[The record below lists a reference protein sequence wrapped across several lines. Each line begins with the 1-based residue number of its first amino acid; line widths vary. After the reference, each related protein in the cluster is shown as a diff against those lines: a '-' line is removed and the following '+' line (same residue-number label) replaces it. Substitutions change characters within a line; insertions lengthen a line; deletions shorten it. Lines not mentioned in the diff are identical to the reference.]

1 MTQRERAK
9 EEKRA
14 RIRRAAAHIIR
25 SEGMEKLT
33 MRRLAEQA
41 GVSLRTPYNLIGSK
55 TDVLIALLEEAG
67 FDPITALAA
76 TDGSLMVERLLA
88 ALRQVEAFFDADES
102 FYQEVFWGVMTT
114 DQPGVRESGI
124 ERVVETCQLMMEQAK
139 AQAELL
145 GDTDTQ
151 ELGRH
156 LAIQLLSVL
165 GMWAAG
171 FFSNGESIRQVKLA
185 WCGVLL
191 QHCSDSSR
199 PTLETAYQSALR
211 KES

>member
-14 RIRRAAAHIIR
+14 RIRAAAAHIIR
-25 SEGMEKLT
+25 REGMEKLT

-76 TDGSLMVERLLA
+76 SDDSLIVERLLT
-88 ALRQVEAFFDADES
+88 ALQQVEAFFDTDES
-102 FYQEVFWGVMTT
+102 FYQEVFWGVMSS
-114 DQPGVRESGI
+114 DQPGIRESGI

-139 AQAELL
+139 AQDELL

-151 ELGRH
+151 DLGRH
-156 LAIQLLSVL
+156 LAIELLSVL

-171 FFSNGESIRQVKLA
+171 FFSNRESIRRVKRT

-191 QHCSDSSR
+191 QHSSDISH
-199 PTLETAYQSALR
+199 PALEAAYRSALHI
-211 KES
+211 ES